1 MKVRLSFF
9 YLNIWHLQKSLTENT
24 NFTRGSIWSQK
35 KRGIERWRGVGGGE
49 GRSQEGGVHQ
59 GSEHEVLVPTRTD
72 HHNKKVQNS
81 RNRSSEPKWEMALLK
96 KKVKI
101 VLQKVELGCQN
112 ILLNHWFAAT
122 KKCQMH
128 IFILI
133 STQHGATLHQDHVL
147 QDALKR
153 QKEECKEWTSHS
165 NRYNKKIEQKIIAL
179 ITLGVPQQLF
189 CVCPGTLKASSRP
202 SDDIH
207 RQSHKLPALVRDHAL
222 SLARNRNKSSEVFY
236 LLKWNVS
243 QFW

>member
-1 MKVRLSFF
+1 MR
-9 YLNIWHLQKSLTENT
+9 N
-24 NFTRGSIWSQK
+24 G
-35 KRGIERWRGVGGGE
+35 
-49 GRSQEGGVHQ
+49 
-59 GSEHEVLVPTRTD
+59 LV
-72 HHNKKVQNS
+72 
-81 RNRSSEPKWEMALLK
+81 

-122 KKCQMH
+122 KKCQMC
-128 IFILI
+128 IFILF

-207 RQSHKLPALVRDHAL
+207 RPSHKLPALVRDHAL

-236 LLKWNVS
+236 LLKWNEKFPSFNKV
-243 QFW
+243 FWGGQPSIWGNFIKGSSRRDERSRREKRILTQHFVRVVHTATVIRWISPS